1 MLMSRKILLG
11 FVFFISLI
19 PEIGFSQDSL
29 AITLDSSKVY
39 FFQNDF
45 ELKGARFIS
54 QIDTLITNVEKY
66 DPIYKPGNYY
76 ASLGNIGLAHQNQIM
91 HSRINSGFNYGI
103 HSFDK
108 YMFHND
114 SIYYYWVGKPY
125 THLKYIMGP
134 KKEQNLYIDHSQN
147 VASWFTL
154 GLKFRYINS
163 PGYYINQKSDDKN
176 FVMKTRFQT
185 RNYRYIVLASYMHN
199 KLKVEDN
206 GGIVYDSVFEGNTK
220 SSRNSIN
227 VNLQTANNRIIQNG
241 FYVKQIFNLSK
252 NNRFQETDSSNFK
265 AGIFNPGT
273 ISLSSHLLQTSF
285 NYKQELSDSAFY
297 VLLRDTLPTNDST
310 HLFGI
315 ENQLA
320 WTNADNI
327 RRQKI
332 VFFFALKHLYT
343 EISGFESKRIFN
355 QLIPK
360 AGISFFPLQK
370 LQFDFYADFVT
381 GNSNVGDFNLFGKAS
396 WNTGFGALSFKSN
409 FANKSI
415 DWFYQNYT
423 SNHFIWENNF
433 DQQLYLINTAEYNYK
448 RFTAGVEVTNISDF
462 MYMDTLGIPAQIK
475 DGQDVLRIYARK
487 LFVVKNWRFD
497 IQGIYQKVSRDGI
510 LRLPDLIGDLSI
522 YYTKDLF
529 KQAAILQTGIDTR
542 YNTSYYADAYMP
554 ATRSFYLQNKKK
566 VGDYIYADAFVT
578 LQIKRARLFF
588 KYQNLGSLAKDYRYY
603 TVPSYPMQDHGYRFG
618 LSWMFYD

>member
-1 MLMSRKILLG
+1 MSAKILLS

-45 ELKGARFIS
+45 ELKGSRFIS
-54 QIDTLITNVEKY
+54 QIDTLITHVENY
-66 DPIYKPGNYY
+66 DPIIQPGSYY
-76 ASLGNIGLAHQNQIM
+76 ASLGNIGLAQENQVFQN
-91 HSRINSGFNYGI
+91 RINSGFDYGL

-114 SIYYYWVGKPY
+114 SIHYYWVGRPY

-134 KKEQNLYIDHSQN
+134 QKEQNLYIDHSQN
-147 VASWFTL
+147 VSSWFTL

-176 FVMKTRFQT
+176 FAVKTRFQT
-185 RNYRYIVLASYMHN
+185 RNYRYIVLANYIHN
-199 KLKVEDN
+199 KLKVEEN
-206 GGIVYDSVFEGNTK
+206 GGIVYDSVFEDNTK
-220 SSRNSIN
+220 PSRNSIN

-241 FYVKQIFNLSK
+241 FYVKQIFNLK
-252 NNRFQETDSSNFK
+252 KQNRFRETDSSNFTT
-265 AGIFNPGT
+265 AIFNPGT
-273 ISLSSHLLQTSF
+273 ISLSTHLLQSSL
-285 NYKQELSDSAFY
+285 NYTQQLSDSDFY
-297 VLLRDTLPTNDST
+297 VLLRDTVPTNDST
-310 HLFGI
+310 HLFSI
-315 ENQLA
+315 ENQLS
-320 WTNADNI
+320 WSNADNI

-332 VFFFALKHLYT
+332 TFFFGVKHIYT
-343 EISGFESKRIFN
+343 EVAGNFDKRIFN
-355 QLIPK
+355 QLIPR
-360 AGISFFPLQK
+360 AGVSFFPLQK
-370 LQFDFYADFVT
+370 VQFDFYGDFVT

-396 WNTGFGALSFKSN
+396 WNTGFGILSFKSN

-415 DWFYQNYT
+415 DWFYRNYT
-423 SNHFIWENNF
+423 SNHFIWNNDF
-433 DQQLYLINTAEYNYK
+433 NQQLYFINTAEYNFK
-448 RFTAGVEVTNISDF
+448 KFTAGFEITNISDY
-462 MYMDTLGIPAQIK
+462 MYMDTLGIPAQIDK
-475 DGQDVLRIYARK
+475 GQDVLKVYARK
-487 LFVVKNWRFD
+487 LFVVGDWGFD
-497 IQGIYQKVSRDGI
+497 VRGIYQKVSRESF
-510 LRLPDLIGDLSI
+510 LRLPDFIGDLSI

-529 KQAAILQTGIDTR
+529 KQAAILQTGFDMR

-554 ATRSFYLQNKKK
+554 ATRSFYLQNNKK
-566 VGDYIYADAFVT
+566 VGDYIYADAFVN

-588 KYQNLGSLAKDYRYY
+588 KYQNLGSIAKDYRYY